1 MVCKHLKE
9 LEVAIKEAGIGET
22 FRGKAWTNNCR
33 EWVYFDCY
41 LDIESLKD
49 RFDFDECVVEHTY
62 SDLKAGAESGFIC
75 NSCNDGVMGIHPSI
89 KKKSVVFK

>member
-9 LEVAIKEAGIGET
+9 LEVAIKDVGIGET

-49 RFDFDECVVEHTY
+49 RLILMNV
-62 SDLKAGAESGFIC
+62 
-75 NSCNDGVMGIHPSI
+75 
-89 KKKSVVFK
+89 